1 MLIDPQT
8 ISPNAMYHWM
18 IAVIV
23 PRPIAFVSTLSSAGQ
38 RNIAPFSYFVPIS
51 SAPPLIGIA
60 IQNRAN
66 DPKDTLRNIR
76 ETGEFVVNLVNE
88 PLLSPMVRTSGEWPA
103 HVDEFD
109 VSGIESVPS
118 LVVKPPRVATSPAA
132 MECRLYREVELGSSS
147 FIAGEI
153 LRLYVDDAMLD
164 EGRVDPARLHAVGRL
179 GGDAYSI
186 VRDVVREARPRVER
200 GSAA

>member
-1 MLIDPQT
+1 MIIDPQSL
-8 ISPNAMYHWM
+8 SPNAMYHWM

-23 PRPIAFVSTLSSAGQ
+23 PRPIAFVSTLSRAGQ
-38 RNIAPFSYFVPIS
+38 RNVAPFSYFVPIS

-60 IQNRAN
+60 IQDRAN

-103 HVDEFD
+103 DVDEFD
-109 VSGIESVPS
+109 VSGIESAPS
-118 LVVKPPRVATSPAA
+118 TIVKPPRVALSPAS
-132 MECRLYREVELGSSS
+132 MECRTYREVELGSSA
-147 FIAGEI
+147 FVVGEI
-153 LRLYVDDAMLD
+153 LRLHVDDAMLV
-164 EGRVDPARLHAVGRL
+164 EGRVDPERLRAVGRL

-186 VRDVVREARPRVER
+186 VRGVVREARPKVQR

>member
-1 MLIDPQT
+1 
-8 ISPNAMYHWM
+8 MYHWM

-23 PRPIAFVSTLSSAGQ
+23 PRPIAFVSTVSRAGL

-60 IQNRAN
+60 IQERAD

-76 ETGEFVVNLVNE
+76 DTGEFVVNLVNE

-103 HVDEFD
+103 TVDEFELA
-109 VSGIESVPS
+109 GIESKPS
-118 LVVKPPRVATSPAA
+118 DLVRPPRVAASPSA
-132 MECRLYREVELGSSS
+132 MECRLFREVELGSASLVV
-147 FIAGEI
+147 GEI
-153 LRLYVDDAMLD
+153 LRLHVDDAMIVN
-164 EGRVDPARLHAVGRL
+164 GRVDPERLHAVARL
-179 GGDAYSI
+179 GGDAFSI
-186 VRDVVREARPRVER
+186 IRDVVREARPKAER